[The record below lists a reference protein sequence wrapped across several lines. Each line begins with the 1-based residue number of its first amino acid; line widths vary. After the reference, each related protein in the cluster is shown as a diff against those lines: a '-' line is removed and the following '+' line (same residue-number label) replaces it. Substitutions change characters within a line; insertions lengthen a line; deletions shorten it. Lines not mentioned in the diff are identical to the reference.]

1 MKSYKRNY
9 RFIYGGIRMKKLTQH
24 VDYLFRDIPENE
36 QKNAV
41 KQEVLENLEEKT
53 MNLMAHGKA
62 EEDAINK
69 VVLDFGD
76 IDDLL

>member
-1 MKSYKRNY
+1 
-9 RFIYGGIRMKKLTQH
+9 MKKLTQH